1 MTEGQIWATVSL
13 AASILTLIFTIFVYL
28 KVR

>member
-1 MTEGQIWATVSL
+1 MTGGQIWATVSL
-13 AASILTLIFTIFVYL
+13 AASIFSLAFSIFVYL